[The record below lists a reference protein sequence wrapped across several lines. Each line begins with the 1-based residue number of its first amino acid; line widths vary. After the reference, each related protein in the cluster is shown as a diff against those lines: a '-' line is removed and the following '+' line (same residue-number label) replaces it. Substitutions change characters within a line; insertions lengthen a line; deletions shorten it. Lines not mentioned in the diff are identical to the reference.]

1 MLITVLFY
9 LLIGA
14 LLMGGVYLTH
24 PTIIIDG
31 GLDDIF
37 CTKSSTV
44 NCIIGIF
51 ICLSIIMIWLP
62 VLIAVIIKRVTD
74 KINE

>member
-14 LLMGGVYLTH
+14 LLMGGVYITH
-24 PTIIIDG
+24 PTIISDG

-37 CTKSSTV
+37 CTESSTV

-51 ICLSIIMIWLP
+51 ICLSIISLF
-62 VLIAVIIKRVTD
+62 AKRPD
-74 KINE
+74 KLS